1 MPTRYRRSLILWSS
15 WLSLRQWR
23 RRIIFWCGA
32 LAVGGAAVG
41 LAVAADHV
49 LELFSILVERWFWV
63 PLIMTPVG
71 FAAIAYASGEWFPGT
86 QGSGIPQV
94 IAARQ
99 LPKGA
104 GGRQRLVSLR
114 VLVGKVLLT
123 ILGLGCG
130 ASIGREGPTVQIG
143 AAIMNL
149 AGRVGG
155 MRMQPG
161 LLLAGGAA
169 GVAAAFNTPL
179 AGIVFA
185 IEELSRSFEQRTNG
199 LVLSAVVVAGLASLS
214 LLGNYTYF
222 GNSPAHLIGSQDV
235 LAVLVCGIGGG
246 LLGGLFSRGLVYSTR
261 RGRLLFKG
269 WIATHPVLFAA
280 GCGLGVAVLGVASG
294 GTIYGTG
301 YLEARG
307 LMEGT
312 SDLGWTY
319 GPLKLLATLLSA
331 ISGIPGGIFA
341 PSLSVGAGVGAAFG
355 ELLPSLPLATMI
367 LLGMVG
373 YFSGVVQSPITAFVI
388 VMEMTAS
395 HQMLIP
401 LMATSILAFGISRLV
416 CRRPV
421 YHALAQTI
429 RRREMQ
435 VDKQTAK
442 PE

>member
-1 MPTRYRRSLILWSS
+1 
-15 WLSLRQWR
+15 
-23 RRIIFWCGA
+23 
-32 LAVGGAAVG
+32 VG

-49 LELFSILVERWFWV
+49 LELFSMLVERWFWV
-63 PLIMTPVG
+63 PLLLTPIG

-99 LPKGA
+99 LPKGT

-199 LVLSAVVVAGLASLS
+199 LVLSAVVVAGLASLA

-222 GNSPAHLIGSQDV
+222 GNSQADLIGSKDV
-235 LAVLVCGIGGG
+235 FAVLVCGIGGG

-261 RGRLLFKG
+261 QGRLLFKG
-269 WIATHPVLFAA
+269 WIGRHPVLFAA
-280 GCGLGVAVLGVASG
+280 GCGLGVAILGVVS
-294 GTIYGTG
+294 G
-301 YLEARG
+301 YLEAQG

-312 SDLGWTY
+312 SDLNWTY

-355 ELLPSLPLATMI
+355 ELLPSLPLSTMI

-429 RRREMQ
+429 RRREIQ
-435 VDKQTAK
+435 VDKQQAK
-442 PE
+442 PENETGG

>member
-1 MPTRYRRSLILWSS
+1 
-15 WLSLRQWR
+15 
-23 RRIIFWCGA
+23 
-32 LAVGGAAVG
+32 
-41 LAVAADHV
+41 
-49 LELFSILVERWFWV
+49 
-63 PLIMTPVG
+63 
-71 FAAIAYASGEWFPGT
+71 
-86 QGSGIPQV
+86 V

-99 LPKGA
+99 LPKSA
-104 GGRQRLVSLR
+104 GGRQRLVSFR
-114 VLVGKVLLT
+114 VLVGKVVLT
-123 ILGLGCG
+123 IVGLGCG

-143 AAIMNL
+143 AAIMHA

-222 GNSPAHLIGSQDV
+222 GNSAAHLSGSQDV

-246 LLGGLFSRGLVYSTR
+246 VLGGLFSRGLVYATR
-261 RGRLLFKG
+261 RAPYLFKG
-269 WIATHPVLFAA
+269 WIGRHPVLFASL
-280 GCGLGVAVLGVASG
+280 CGLGVALLGITSG
-294 GTIYGTG
+294 GAIYGTG

-312 SDLGWTY
+312 SDLGWSY

-355 ELLPSLPLATMI
+355 ELLPNLPLSTMI

-401 LMATSILAFGISRLV
+401 LMATSILAFGVSRLI

-429 RRREMQ
+429 RRREILA
-435 VDKQTAK
+435 DKVQSPQPQ
-442 PE
+442 PEPPLEQKNTP

>member
-1 MPTRYRRSLILWSS
+1 
-15 WLSLRQWR
+15 
-23 RRIIFWCGA
+23 
-32 LAVGGAAVG
+32 

-49 LELFSILVERWFWV
+49 LELFSMLVERWFWV
-63 PLIMTPVG
+63 PLLLTPIG

-99 LPKGA
+99 LPKGT

-199 LVLSAVVVAGLASLS
+199 LVLSAVVVAGLASLA

-222 GNSPAHLIGSQDV
+222 GNSQADLIGSKDV
-235 LAVLVCGIGGG
+235 FAVLVCGIGGG

-261 RGRLLFKG
+261 QGRLLFKG
-269 WIATHPVLFAA
+269 WIGRHPVLFAA
-280 GCGLGVAVLGVASG
+280 GCGLGVAILGVVSG

-301 YLEARG
+301 YLEAQG

-312 SDLGWTY
+312 SDLNWTY

-355 ELLPSLPLATMI
+355 ELLPSLPLSTMI

-429 RRREMQ
+429 RRREIQ
-435 VDKQTAK
+435 VDKQQAK
-442 PE
+442 PENETGG

>member
-1 MPTRYRRSLILWSS
+1 V
-15 WLSLRQWR
+15 
-23 RRIIFWCGA
+23 IFWFGA
-32 LAVGGAAVG
+32 LAVGAVAVG
-41 LAVAADHV
+41 LAVSADHA
-49 LELFSILVERWFWV
+49 LELFSQLEQRWFWLPV
-63 PLIMTPVG
+63 FLTPLG
-71 FAAIAYASGEWFPGT
+71 FAASSYASRQWFPGT

-99 LPKGA
+99 LPKSA
-104 GGRQRLVSLR
+104 GGRQRLVSFR
-114 VLVGKVLLT
+114 VLVGKVALT
-123 ILGLGCG
+123 IVGLGCG

-143 AAIMNL
+143 AAIMHA

-222 GNSPAHLIGSQDV
+222 GNSAAHLSGSQDV

-246 LLGGLFSRGLVYSTR
+246 VLGGLFSRGLVYATR
-261 RGRLLFKG
+261 RAPYLFKG
-269 WIATHPVLFAA
+269 WIGRHPVLFASL
-280 GCGLGVAVLGVASG
+280 CGLGVALLGITSG
-294 GTIYGTG
+294 GAIYGTG

-312 SDLGWTY
+312 SDLGWSY

-355 ELLPSLPLATMI
+355 ELLPNLPLSTMI

-401 LMATSILAFGISRLV
+401 LMATSILAFGVSRLI

-429 RRREMQ
+429 RRREILA
-435 VDKQTAK
+435 DKVQSPQPQ
-442 PE
+442 PEPPLEQKNTP

>member
-1 MPTRYRRSLILWSS
+1 
-15 WLSLRQWR
+15 
-23 RRIIFWCGA
+23 
-32 LAVGGAAVG
+32 
-41 LAVAADHV
+41 
-49 LELFSILVERWFWV
+49 
-63 PLIMTPVG
+63 
-71 FAAIAYASGEWFPGT
+71 
-86 QGSGIPQV
+86 
-94 IAARQ
+94 
-99 LPKGA
+99 
-104 GGRQRLVSLR
+104 LR

-199 LVLSAVVVAGLASLS
+199 LVLSAVVVAGLASLA

-222 GNSPAHLIGSQDV
+222 GNSQADLIGSKDV
-235 LAVLVCGIGGG
+235 FAVLVCGIGGG

-261 RGRLLFKG
+261 QGRLLFKG
-269 WIATHPVLFAA
+269 WIGRHPVLFAA
-280 GCGLGVAVLGVASG
+280 GCGLGVAILGVVSG

-301 YLEARG
+301 YLEAQG

-312 SDLGWTY
+312 SDLNWTY

-355 ELLPSLPLATMI
+355 ELLPSLPLSTIPALCSRRSP
-367 LLGMVG
+367 LL
-373 YFSGVVQSPITAFVI
+373 SS
-388 VMEMTAS
+388 
-395 HQMLIP
+395 
-401 LMATSILAFGISRLV
+401 
-416 CRRPV
+416 
-421 YHALAQTI
+421 
-429 RRREMQ
+429 
-435 VDKQTAK
+435 
-442 PE
+442 